1 MVRIAPHR
9 STAEAGTGA
18 GDAPDYSADR
28 ELARRC
34 ASGDERAL
42 REVFEAHEPL
52 LRKLI
57 YRNLG
62 SREDAEELAAT
73 TILRFWKS
81 AHRYRGSSS
90 LRSYLTRIALN
101 LCHDASRT
109 RRSAPAPEPPAWPQ
123 EEHPWTDRIREGMLR
138 LEREDRELL
147 SLYYLEEWDYNEICD
162 CLGIAYDVLRTRLVR
177 ARKKLRVIVEEIN
190 D

>member
-1 MVRIAPHR
+1 MESIALQP
-9 STAEAGTGA
+9 AEDRQDHCG
-18 GDAPDYSADR
+18 DR

-52 LRKLI
+52 LRKLV

-62 SREDAEELAAT
+62 SREDAEEVAAT
-73 TILRFWKS
+73 TFLRFWRS

-101 LCHDASRT
+101 LCLDAGRK
-109 RRSAPAPEPPAWPQ
+109 RRPAVAAEPQVGRP
-123 EEHPWTDRIREGMLR
+123 EEHPLAERIRQGLLR

-147 SLYYLEEWDYNEICD
+147 SLYYLEDWDYNEICD
-162 CLGIAYDVLRTRLVR
+162 CLGITYDVLRTRLVR
-177 ARKKLRVIVEEIN
+177 ARKRLRCIVEDTN

>member
-1 MVRIAPHR
+1 MESIALQ
-9 STAEAGTGA
+9 STEAR
-18 GDAPDYSADR
+18 PDYGGDR

-42 REVFEAHEPL
+42 REVFETHEPL

-57 YRNLG
+57 YRNVG
-62 SREDAEELAAT
+62 SREDAEELVAT
-73 TILRFWKS
+73 TFLRFWRS
-81 AHRYRGSSS
+81 ARHYRGSSS

-101 LCHDASRT
+101 LCHDAIRK
-109 RRSAPAPEPPAWPQ
+109 RPPALAPEPSSWPL
-123 EEHPWTDRIREGMLR
+123 EEHPLADRIRQGLMR

-147 SLYYLEEWDYNEICD
+147 SLYYLEDWDYNEICD
-162 CLGIAYDVLRTRLVR
+162 SLGITYDVLRTRLVR
-177 ARKKLRVIVEEIN
+177 ARKKLRLIVEETN

>member
-1 MVRIAPHR
+1 METIAL
-9 STAEAGTGA
+9 SQA
-18 GDAPDYSADR
+18 DNSPDYGGDR

-42 REVFEAHEPL
+42 REVFETHEPL

-57 YRNLG
+57 TRNLG
-62 SREDAEELAAT
+62 SREDAEELVAT
-73 TILRFWKS
+73 TFLRFWKS
-81 AHRYRGSSS
+81 ARHYRGTSS

-101 LCHDASRT
+101 LCHDASRK
-109 RRSAPAPEPPAWPQ
+109 RRPVTIPEPIEWPQ
-123 EEHPWTDRIREGMLR
+123 EENPLADRIRQSLLQ

-147 SLYYLEEWDYNEICD
+147 SLYYLEDWDYQEICD
-162 CLGIAYDVLRTRLVR
+162 SLGITYDVLRTRLVR
-177 ARKKLRVIVEEIN
+177 ARKKLRTLVEETN

>member
-1 MVRIAPHR
+1 MESIALNPTEDR
-9 STAEAGTGA
+9 
-18 GDAPDYSADR
+18 PDHGVDLD
-28 ELARRC
+28 LARRC

-62 SREDAEELAAT
+62 SLEDAEELVAST
-73 TILRFWKS
+73 FLRFWRS

-90 LRSYLTRIALN
+90 LRSYLARIALN
-101 LCHDASRT
+101 LCHDAGRK
-109 RRSAPAPEPPAWPQ
+109 RRPTVAPEPPATPP
-123 EEHPWTDRIREGMLR
+123 EEHPMADRIRHGLLR
-138 LEREDRELL
+138 LDREDRELL
-147 SLYYLEEWDYNEICD
+147 SLYYVEDWDYNEICD
-162 CLGIAYDVLRTRLVR
+162 SLGITYDVLRTRLVR
-177 ARKKLRVIVEEIN
+177 ARKKLRTTVEENN

>member
-1 MVRIAPHR
+1 MESIALHQAQDR
-9 STAEAGTGA
+9 
-18 GDAPDYSADR
+18 PDYSAD
-28 ELARRC
+28 LDIARRC

-42 REVFEAHEPL
+42 REVFEVHEPL

-73 TILRFWKS
+73 TFLRFWRS
-81 AHRYRGSSS
+81 AHRYRGSCS

-101 LCHDASRT
+101 LCHDASRK
-109 RRSAPAPEPPAWPQ
+109 RRPPLASEPSGTPS
-123 EEHPWTDRIREGMLR
+123 EEHPWAERIRQGLLR

-147 SLYYLEEWDYNEICD
+147 SLYYLEDLDYREICES
-162 CLGIAYDVLRTRLVR
+162 LGITYDVLRTRLVR
-177 ARKKLRVIVEEIN
+177 ARKKLRSTVEKNN

>member
-1 MVRIAPHR
+1 MESITLHPAAA
-9 STAEAGTGA
+9 S
-18 GDAPDYSADR
+18 PDNSGDR

-62 SREDAEELAAT
+62 SREDAEELVAT
-73 TILRFWKS
+73 TFLRFWRS
-81 AHRYRGSSS
+81 ARHFRGTSS

-101 LCHDASRT
+101 LCHDVVRKRKPT
-109 RRSAPAPEPPAWPQ
+109 PILEPAALPQ
-123 EEHPWTDRIREGMLR
+123 EEHPLAERIRQGLLR

-147 SLYYLEEWDYNEICD
+147 SLYYMEDWDYNEICD
-162 CLGIAYDVLRTRLVR
+162 SLGISYDVLRTRLVR
-177 ARKKLRVIVEEIN
+177 ARKKLRLIVEETN

>member
-1 MVRIAPHR
+1 MESVALHPTEGR
-9 STAEAGTGA
+9 
-18 GDAPDYSADR
+18 PDYGADQ

-42 REVFEAHEPL
+42 REVFETHEPL

-57 YRNLG
+57 YRYLG
-62 SREDAEELAAT
+62 SREDAEELAAST
-73 TILRFWKS
+73 FLRFWRS

-101 LCHDASRT
+101 LCHDAGRK
-109 RRSAPAPEPPAWPQ
+109 RPPLAAPEPGVWPP
-123 EEHPWTDRIREGMLR
+123 EEHPWADRIRHGLLR
-138 LEREDRELL
+138 LDREDRELL
-147 SLYYLEEWDYNEICD
+147 TLYYLEDWDYNEICD
-162 CLGIAYDVLRTRLVR
+162 SLGIKYDVLRTRLVR
-177 ARKKLRVIVEEIN
+177 ARKKLRSTVEENN

>member
-1 MVRIAPHR
+1 MEIIALNPP
-9 STAEAGTGA
+9 A
-18 GDAPDYSADR
+18 DKPDYGGDL

-42 REVFEAHEPL
+42 REVFDSHEPL

-57 YRNLG
+57 FRNLG
-62 SREDAEELAAT
+62 SMEDAEELVAT
-73 TILRFWKS
+73 TFLKFWRS

-101 LCHDASRT
+101 LCHDAGRK
-109 RRSAPAPEPPAWPQ
+109 RRHRYLPEPSIAQ
-123 EEHPWTDRIREGMLR
+123 IEEHPWAERIRLGLLQ

-162 CLGIAYDVLRTRLVR
+162 SLGITYDVLRTRLVR
-177 ARKKLRVIVEEIN
+177 ARKKLRSTVEENN

>member
-1 MVRIAPHR
+1 MESIALHP
-9 STAEAGTGA
+9 TQVK
-18 GDAPDYSADR
+18 PDYAGDR

-42 REVFEAHEPL
+42 REVFETHEPL

-62 SREDAEELAAT
+62 NREDAEEVVAT
-73 TILRFWKS
+73 TFLKFWRS
-81 AHRYRGSSS
+81 AKRYRGSSS
-90 LRSYLTRIALN
+90 LRSYLARIALN
-101 LCHDASRT
+101 LCHDVGRKRPPA
-109 RRSAPAPEPPAWPQ
+109 AAPEPATTWQQ
-123 EEHPWTDRIREGMLR
+123 EEHPWTDRIREGLLR

-147 SLYYLEEWDYNEICD
+147 SLYYLEDWDYNEICD
-162 CLGIAYDVLRTRLVR
+162 SLGITYDVLRTRLVR
-177 ARKKLRVIVEEIN
+177 ARKKLRSIVEEIN